1 MNFVLLC
8 LKEIEKMLKQAKH
21 LSTAGQLLLISVKML
36 SVDLDVFNA
45 EIVARLDT
53 YIHLQT
59 MLLKQVRNVMLFV
72 LYRCVNLLLL
82 SYLYFMM
89 FIISAKARDY
99 VFTGVGLSVSLSV
112 CLLPR

>member
-1 MNFVLLC
+1 
-8 LKEIEKMLKQAKH
+8 MLKQAKH
-21 LSTAGQLLLISVKML
+21 LSTAGQLLLINVKML

-59 MLLKQVRNVMLFV
+59 MLLKQVRTVMLFV

-82 SYLYFMM
+82 SFLYFMM
-89 FIISAKARDY
+89 FYFRESEALCFYRRWF
-99 VFTGVGLSVSLSV
+99 VCLSV
-112 CLLPR
+112 CLFVTMITK